1 MTTCRVLTKRSL
13 RMLGVLASGEDADAS
28 DASDALE
35 ALQSMLLSLPGMWW
49 TDVETD
55 EDYTA
60 EENERIRVNS
70 NSAVTV
76 TIPVV
81 VGSEEKVLTCCGQ
94 TILKCEG
101 YDDRAPKD
109 GARVQVTD
117 TNSNAAL
124 TYYYCADVAAWMP
137 VESLTLN
144 SEVPLNAD
152 MIDGLAAMLA
162 VRLAPEYGVEL
173 SPVVVGLA
181 GEARTKMRARYGR
194 RANFAADAAML
205 GPSRWSV

>member
-13 RMLGVLASGEDADAS
+13 RMIGVLASGEDADAS

-35 ALQSMLLSLPGMWW
+35 ALQGMLLSLPGMWW
-49 TDVETD
+49 TDVEVSAN
-55 EDYTA
+55 YTA

-76 TIPVV
+76 TIPVA
-81 VGSEEKVLTCCGQ
+81 VGSEVKVLTCCGQ
-94 TILKCEG
+94 TVLKCEG
-101 YDDRAPKD
+101 FADRAPRD

-117 TNSNAAL
+117 TNSNAAV

-144 SEVPLNAD
+144 SEVPVNAD
-152 MIDGLAAMLA
+152 MTDGLAAMLA
-162 VRLAPEYGVEL
+162 VRLAPEYGADL
-173 SPVVVGLA
+173 SPVVVGLDQTT
-181 GEARTKMRARYGR
+181 RSRMRARYGR
-194 RANFAADAAML
+194 RANVAADDAAL
-205 GPSRWSV
+205 GWKRWSV